1 MVHEDEINRP
11 INLKILVAE
20 DDETSALLI
29 KLVLKRYSH
38 TLLVAQTGAEAVEMC
53 RHHPDIDLIFMDM
66 KMPVMDGYE
75 ATRQIRKFNK
85 DIVIIALTA
94 HALWGDREMTLN
106 SGCNDYFT
114 KPIDVDELKGLMQK
128 YFS

>member
-11 INLKILVAE
+11 ISLKILVAE
-20 DDETSALLI
+20 DDETSTLLI

-53 RHHPDIDLIFMDM
+53 RNNPDIDLVFMDM
-66 KMPVMDGYE
+66 KMPIMDGYE

-106 SGCNDYFT
+106 AGCNDYFT